1 MNISPIVNS
10 VKCTV
15 GSTYEYLLY
24 CAINIIHLRTYHEEQ
39 RRNTRLRSTQCT
51 LFKGKERLHVWH
63 LALCRYNST
72 TILYCVLPV
81 GLYLFDLIKIL
92 LYKIGQIEVCI

>member
-24 CAINIIHLRTYHEEQ
+24 CAINITTHLPRRTKKEHKVAKH
-39 RRNTRLRSTQCT
+39 TI